1 MLNPSSKRVKFAE
14 LASKRVNRATDA
26 IRLVGNLSNRAN
38 YEWDETDAKLIIKE
52 LRRAVREA
60 EDKFLNS
67 GSSSNN
73 NFLIEP

>member
-1 MLNPSSKRVKFAE
+1 MENPSPKRTKFAE

-52 LRRAVREA
+52 LRRAVKEA
-60 EDKFLNS
+60 ENKFLDKGS
-67 GSSSNN
+67 GPNN
-73 NFLIEP
+73 NFSIEP